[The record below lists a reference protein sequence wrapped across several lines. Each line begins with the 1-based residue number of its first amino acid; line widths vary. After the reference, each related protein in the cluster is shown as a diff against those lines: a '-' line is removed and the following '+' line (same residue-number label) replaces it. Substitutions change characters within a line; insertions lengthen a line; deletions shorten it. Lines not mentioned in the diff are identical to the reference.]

1 MSDTSSSDTESIP
14 KEIGPFDHLVNPKIP
29 FIPYVSDSESEA
41 EVKPKLKPKSKP
53 KPQPKQVLQPLVQI
67 TEPEVPPQLEVEESE
82 LEEAEPPQPLVTTQ
96 SLVAAEERAE
106 EERADDNDYYRCH
119 KCKQKFRKQNDYIR
133 HLGRIQ
139 PCVENRSIQAV
150 KARIAPE
157 YQKQLDKL
165 EWEIKELESLVSNN
179 RIMKK
184 DKMKR
189 YYKLLDTFRLFSGYT
204 RVYALNE
211 GDEDKFEGDLQLY
224 LSQIQDLKTK
234 LG

>member
-1 MSDTSSSDTESIP
+1 M
-14 KEIGPFDHLVNPKIP
+14 
-29 FIPYVSDSESEA
+29 
-41 EVKPKLKPKSKP
+41 
-53 KPQPKQVLQPLVQI
+53 
-67 TEPEVPPQLEVEESE
+67 
-82 LEEAEPPQPLVTTQ
+82 
-96 SLVAAEERAE
+96 
-106 EERADDNDYYRCH
+106 
-119 KCKQKFRKQNDYIR
+119 
-133 HLGRIQ
+133 GRIQ

-204 RVYALNE
+204 RVYALSE
-211 GDEDKFEGDLQLY
+211 GDEDKFESDLQL
-224 LSQIQDLKTK
+224 SQPNTRFEN
-234 LG
+234 